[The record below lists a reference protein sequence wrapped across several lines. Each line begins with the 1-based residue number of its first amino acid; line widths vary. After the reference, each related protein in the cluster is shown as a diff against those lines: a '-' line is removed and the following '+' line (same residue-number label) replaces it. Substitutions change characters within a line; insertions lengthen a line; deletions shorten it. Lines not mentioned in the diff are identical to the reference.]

1 MTHEKYEAT
10 KRMAMIQE
18 KIEQIQ
24 AENTKLDSE
33 FET

>member
-1 MTHEKYEAT
+1 MYEAT
-10 KRMAMIQE
+10 KRMQMIQE
-18 KIEQIQ
+18 KIEHIQ